1 MWAAATVPVRVAPAV
16 MACAVKRHGQAVV
29 SAPALRVARCPC
41 TEGCQSCAAS
51 LAVCVLHTFHIKHHC
66 ISMCF
71 LVRPGMSA
79 GVPKYVV
86 VNLKQISEK
95 FADGEEVNLQTVQEK
110 GLFKLTGRE
119 SRLPLKVLGDGELS
133 VKVKVSAVKFS
144 GSATEKIA
152 SAGGTVNELPGK
164 VKWTKALGK
173 ERAEA
178 NKDKASKPSRAQKK
192 AAAKAAKQ

>member
-1 MWAAATVPVRVAPAV
+1 
-16 MACAVKRHGQAVV
+16 
-29 SAPALRVARCPC
+29 
-41 TEGCQSCAAS
+41 
-51 LAVCVLHTFHIKHHC
+51 
-66 ISMCF
+66 
-71 LVRPGMSA
+71 MSA

-95 FADGEEVNLQTVQEK
+95 FADGEEVNLKTVQEK

-144 GSATEKIA
+144 SSAADKIS
-152 SAGGTVNELPGK
+152 SAGGTVDELPGK

-178 NKDKASKPSRAQKK
+178 NKGKKKPSRAQKK
-192 AAAKAAKQ
+192 AAAKQ